1 MEQGLVDSSKFN
13 ISLLSLDSRFAD
25 QRSCEN
31 SEFKIVLPYPIKN
44 VMRVRLASIEIPLV
58 EYLFSPQY
66 GNTTMAVRVGSSTTF
81 TKMAPITPGNYTA
94 TELLTAIQTNLIAI
108 HSGFLVTMNQFNGR
122 CTIRNTSV
130 TFEAYL
136 ISFNKEIAT
145 RPSYWG
151 LGYYLGFREGRIQAK
166 KDLDGSYFIQGTSL
180 INIQQNQYYLL
191 QLMYPQQI
199 VNLKHRLDE
208 DDYLDAFAKIVL
220 KNGYF
225 AIAFDDNSNLL
236 RKEYTFISPVTIPF
250 FTVKLLNPF
259 GEAVDM
265 LNVDWSVTLEI
276 TEVVSSRTYTTLTKT
291 IGR

>member
-25 QRSCEN
+25 QRACEN

-58 EYLFSPQY
+58 EYLFSLQY
-66 GNTTMAVRVGSSTTF
+66 GNTTLAVKVGFSTTF
-81 TKMAPITPGNYTA
+81 TKMPPIMSGNYTA
-94 TELLTAIQTNLIAI
+94 TELLQAIQNNLVDNI
-108 HSGFLVTMNQFNGR
+108 HSGFLVTMNQYNGR
-122 CTIRNTSV
+122 CTIRNSSV
-130 TFEAYL
+130 PFEIYL
-136 ISFNKEIAT
+136 MSFNKEIAS
-145 RPSYWG
+145 RPAYWG
-151 LGYYLGFREGRIQAK
+151 LGYYLGFREGRIVAE
-166 KDLDGSYFIQGTSL
+166 KDKNGYFITGSSV

-191 QLMYPQQI
+191 QLQYPEQI

-225 AIAFDDNSNLL
+225 TIAFDDNSNLL
-236 RKEYTFISPVTIPF
+236 RKEFTFISPVTIPF
-250 FTVKLLNPF
+250 FTLKLLNPF
-259 GEAVDM
+259 GEPVDM

-276 TEVVSSRTYTTLTKT
+276 TDVVSSRAYTALSKT

>member
-25 QRSCEN
+25 QRACEN

-44 VMRVRLASIEIPLV
+44 IMRVRLASIELPLV
-58 EYLFSPQY
+58 EYLFSLQY
-66 GNTTMAVRVGSSTTF
+66 GNTTLAVKVGASPTF
-81 TKMAPITPGNYTA
+81 VKMTPITSGNYTA
-94 TELLTAIQTNLIAI
+94 VELLSAIQTNLILI
-108 HSGFLVTMNQFNGR
+108 HSGFTVTMNQYNGR
-122 CTIRNTSV
+122 CTIRNSSV
-130 TFEAYL
+130 RFEAYL
-136 ISFNKEIAT
+136 ISYNKEIAS
-145 RPSYWG
+145 RPAYWG
-151 LGYYLGFREGRIQAK
+151 IGYYLGFREGRIESALD
-166 KDLDGSYFIQGTSL
+166 KDGTYFITGSSV

-191 QLMYPQQI
+191 QLQYPQQI

-225 AIAFDDNSNLL
+225 TIAFDDNSNLL
-236 RKEYTFISPVTIPF
+236 RKEYTFVSPVTIPF
-250 FTVKLLNPF
+250 FTLKLLNPF
-259 GEAVDM
+259 GEPVDM

-276 TEVVSSRTYTTLTKT
+276 TDVVSSRTYTALSKT